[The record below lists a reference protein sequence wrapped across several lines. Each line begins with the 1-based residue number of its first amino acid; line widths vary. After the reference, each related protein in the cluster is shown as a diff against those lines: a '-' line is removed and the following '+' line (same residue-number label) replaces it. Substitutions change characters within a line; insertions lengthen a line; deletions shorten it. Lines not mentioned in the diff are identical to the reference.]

1 MTKFNRFF
9 NLNHANVTTE
19 VFFYAMD
26 KIIYLCID
34 KNSILNNYI

>member
-19 VFFYAMD
+19 VFYAMD
-26 KIIYLCID
+26 KIISMYR
-34 KNSILNNYI
+34 

>member
-19 VFFYAMD
+19 VFYAMD